1 MIAIPLYGSESVFE
15 LCDEASI
22 IFADFCDEEGYGTLD
37 LERWGCNPNI
47 RQIVVSGWTVEMEP
61 GDICEN
67 FEVDLRN
74 EDQFRDAY
82 AKAAELYNSF
92 CPVNKKIPVIWDEL
106 KI

>member
-1 MIAIPLYGSESVFE
+1 MIAIPLYGSENVFE
-15 LCDEASI
+15 LLDEASI
-22 IFADFCDEEGYGTLD
+22 IFADFCDYTGYGTID
-37 LERWGCNPNI
+37 LEQWGSNPYI
-47 RQIVVSGWTVEMEP
+47 RQIVVSGWIIET
-61 GDICEN
+61 GDVCKN

-106 KI
+106 KM